1 MSADRLRVSAKG
13 AIKLPEELR
22 ESLEWST
29 GNYLEYAIEDGKLV
43 IWKVE
48 VDLFAEAMKK
58 PDGDKFDKIMGKQ
71 AENQEKA
78 FDEFEERIKNPGEV
92 RPEDRPEFWD

>member
-22 ESLEWST
+22 ETLEWPT
-29 GNYLEYAIEDGKLV
+29 GSYLEYEVKDGKLE
-43 IWKVE
+43 IWKIE
-48 VDLFAEAMKK
+48 IDLFAEAIKK
-58 PDGDKFDKIMGKQ
+58 PDEDKFDKIMGEQ
-71 AENQEKA
+71 AESQEKA
-78 FDEFEERIKNPGEV
+78 FDEFDERIKNPGEI

>member
-48 VDLFAEAMKK
+48 VVLFTEAMKK